1 MAMWSML
8 STPKRIS
15 ATMMDESSAAVSL
28 VCAEPTRNRSG
39 TSTDVETKI
48 RVLID
53 ASGLDDFR
61 KDKLSLAQAAC
72 AAFLDHHGIAAADRV
87 GCVARHRSRF
97 KHKDIALDQ
106 GQIEM
111 LCVSRARV
119 HIAFD
124 LAGDLRPIFTDA
136 AAVQQHPFRRMAR
149 LAHELLIKH

>member
-1 MAMWSML
+1 ML
-8 STPKRIS
+8 RQ
-15 ATMMDESSAAVSL
+15 
-28 VCAEPTRNRSG
+28 
-39 TSTDVETKI
+39 I

-61 KDKLSLAQAAC
+61 KGKLSLAQAAR
-72 AAFLDHHGIAAADRV
+72 AAFLDHHGITAADRV
-87 GCVARHRSRF
+87 GRVARHRSRF

-124 LAGDLRPIFTDA
+124 LAGDLRPVFADA
-136 AAVQQHPFRRMAR
+136 TAVQQHPFRDMAR
-149 LAHELLIKH
+149 LAHEF